1 MGMALTPAEKLQV
14 TSSPRATFVRELQ
27 AKHFKDD
34 GGLAGDVIIW
44 EQNRGSDFRGI
55 AQSLYCMDKYTSS
68 LVLNPTMPQLEKWLD
83 DDVQVPT
90 ELKNRAHDTY
100 RVFAAIATDKKLSQP
115 LKHPAK
121 ISPIEFMSISLLI
134 AVHKDETTLAQ
145 LSSLIGKMRNHVRGL
160 HVDIRLN
167 TRVMKDF
174 MDFVKSAESEK
185 IPGDKSG
192 MAGSGTTAESLKR
205 KRGDDDETPVK
216 TKKAVAPK
224 STARPSKVTDRLA
237 AIRSAKKSLPP
248 PPLPPAFPPSLQ
260 AQLPHSPLSMSPT
273 PVSHPPPS
281 ASPAQPGPSMSFPDK
296 QHSSY
301 VHYQQQNQQQILT
314 SNHHTE
320 TSLMSAMERSHD
332 PHPQFR
338 PDKSLPPPPTS
349 GGSAS
354 ARYPENLH
362 GSPRHS
368 GERSRYPDHERDR
381 DWDRDRDRDRG
392 RDRDRDR
399 QRQPSASN
407 PYIPRKLSDTGWP
420 RR

>member
-1 MGMALTPAEKLQV
+1 MGVALTPAEKLQV

-34 GGLAGDVIIW
+34 GGLAGDAIIW

-55 AQSLYCMDKYTSS
+55 AQSLYCMDKYTSALS
-68 LVLNPTMPQLEKWLD
+68 LSPTMSQLEKWLG

-134 AVHKDETTLAQ
+134 AVHKDEMTLAQ
-145 LSSLIGKMRNHVRGL
+145 LSSLIGKMRNHVRSL

-167 TRVMKDF
+167 NRVMKDF
-174 MDFVKSAESEK
+174 MEFVKNAEAEK

-192 MAGSGTTAESLKR
+192 MAGSGGITESLKR
-205 KRGDDDETPVK
+205 KRGDDGETPPVK

-224 STARPSKVTDRLA
+224 SAARPSKATDRLA
-237 AIRSAKKSLPP
+237 AIRSAKQFLPPP
-248 PPLPPAFPPSLQ
+248 PPLPVFPPSLQ
-260 AQLPHSPLSMSPT
+260 AQLPHSPHSMSPT
-273 PVSHPPPS
+273 PTLHPPPN
-281 ASPAQPGPSMSFPDK
+281 ASPFQPGPSLSFPDK
-296 QHSSY
+296 QNSSY
-301 VHYQQQNQQQILT
+301 THYQQQSQQHIPA

-332 PHPQFR
+332 PYPQPR
-338 PDKSLPPPPTS
+338 PPPSS

-354 ARYPENLH
+354 SRYPENVQD
-362 GSPRHS
+362 SPRH
-368 GERSRYPDHERDR
+368 GGDRSRYPDH
-381 DWDRDRDRDRG
+381 DRDRDRDRERERDRG
-392 RDRDRDR
+392 RDRDRDK
-399 QRQPSASN
+399 QRQPSGSN
-407 PYIPRKLSDTGWP
+407 LYAPRKLGDTGWP